1 MQFIHIIITI
11 GFRQNRCSGNR
22 KIFSI
27 SFYHSSMR
35 QILILFKT
43 IPINQQMLGTNFQ
56 LIHSTMHCQKRR
68 IKDIYLI
75 YLFRSHYTYSPCQCF
90 PFHNLSQRITLML
103 RQLLG
108 IIQQFILKIY
118 R

>member
-35 QILILFKT
+35 QILILFKSDSH
-43 IPINQQMLGTNFQ
+43 QSTNVGDEFSIDPQ
-56 LIHSTMHCQKRR
+56 HDALPEKTH
-68 IKDIYLI
+68 
-75 YLFRSHYTYSPCQCF
+75 
-90 PFHNLSQRITLML
+90 
-103 RQLLG
+103 
-108 IIQQFILKIY
+108 
-118 R
+118 